1 MSDEL
6 ARVRRSMPPLRRL
19 LVTLFALLLPAC
31 APLDAPAANAADAW
45 HGPAIWKVADKDTT
59 IYLFGTIHALPDNKA
74 WFSGP
79 VARAFDGSQE
89 LVTEFVNMGNVSDA
103 IRDRGRL
110 PQGTTLRSLMTATDR
125 MKFEETLVSFGVPVE
140 ALDNYKPWY
149 AAFVL
154 TNMEA
159 QKAGFDVQSGPETVL
174 ADAAGDRRQ
183 AGLETVQQQID
194 IFDGLPQPE
203 QLAFLN
209 ETVGTISQAQATLD
223 AYYAKWMAGD
233 ADGLAV
239 MLNAELDDPLL
250 HRRLLTDR
258 NARWAQWIDRRL
270 QQPGTVFVAVGA
282 GHLAGSDSVQ
292 QQLKKR
298 GIRARRLWQ

>member
-1 MSDEL
+1 
-6 ARVRRSMPPLRRL
+6 
-19 LVTLFALLLPAC
+19 
-31 APLDAPAANAADAW
+31 
-45 HGPAIWKVADKDTT
+45 
-59 IYLFGTIHALPDNKA
+59 
-74 WFSGP
+74 
-79 VARAFDGSQE
+79 
-89 LVTEFVNMGNVSDA
+89 
-103 IRDRGRL
+103 
-110 PQGTTLRSLMTATDR
+110 

-174 ADAAGDRRQ
+174 AAAAGTRQQ

-209 ETVGTISQAQATLD
+209 ETVATISEAPATLD

-250 HRRLLTDR
+250 HKRLLTDR
-258 NARWAQWIDRRL
+258 NARWAQWIDGRL
-270 QQPGTVFVAVGA
+270 KQPGTVFVAVGA

-292 QQLKKR
+292 QQLRKR
-298 GIRARRLWQ
+298 GIKARRVWQ